1 MYTQRHPSMGQPG
14 PRSQPALCAP
24 VIHRAHITTRYA
36 LKLASPTSVQVAR
49 APEAVA
55 PVRWGA
61 DAPPT
66 HLMDAMADDVELEL
80 GWGRLVFGQT
90 FADPASRPKHCGGK
104 NPAGATSA
112 STRTSPAWWSPHHAM
127 SSLSIPA
134 IPIDCASMRPGR
146 RPGTAALRRG
156 GAHAEEVVRRRCDEP
171 RFATERLTE
180 PE

>member
-1 MYTQRHPSMGQPG
+1 MGQPG

-80 GWGRLVFGQT
+80 GWGRLIFGQT
-90 FADPASRPKHCGGK
+90 FADPASWPKHCGGK
-104 NPAGATSA
+104 N
-112 STRTSPAWWSPHHAM
+112 
-127 SSLSIPA
+127 PA
-134 IPIDCASMRPGR
+134 IPIDCASMRPGQTTWHR
-146 RPGTAALRRG
+146 RPTAW
-156 GAHAEEVVRRRCDEP
+156 RC
-171 RFATERLTE
+171 AC
-180 PE
+180 

>member
-1 MYTQRHPSMGQPG
+1 MGQPG
-14 PRSQPALCAP
+14 PRSQPVLCAP

-80 GWGRLVFGQT
+80 GWGRLIFGQT
-90 FADPASRPKHCGGK
+90 FADPASWPKHCGGK
-104 NPAGATSA
+104 N
-112 STRTSPAWWSPHHAM
+112 
-127 SSLSIPA
+127 PA
-134 IPIDCASMRPGR
+134 IPIDCASMRPGQTTWHR
-146 RPGTAALRRG
+146 RPTAW
-156 GAHAEEVVRRRCDEP
+156 RC
-171 RFATERLTE
+171 AC
-180 PE
+180 